1 MTCISSNTMSPALNQ
16 QALWK
21 KFKKGN
27 RQAFEAIYREYYSS
41 LYFYA
46 VRITANKSLAQECVQ
61 DLFVTLWKTKKG
73 LADISNIKP
82 YLFKSLNRL
91 IARSAPSFYGGPH
104 TAKTKT
110 DIAFSPEDLLIE
122 AQDDLRKRETLTT
135 VLNSLPARQKEVIY
149 LKYYEELSYA
159 EIAETLQI
167 NYQSVINL
175 MYKAFKKLRLKTAL
189 KRLIN
194 DYNTFPFLML
204 SAELF

>member
-1 MTCISSNTMSPALNQ
+1 MTCISNYVMSPAFNQ
-16 QALWK
+16 RVLWK

-27 RQAFEAIYREYYSS
+27 RQAFEAIYHEYYAS

-46 VRITANKSLAQECVQ
+46 LKMTANRSLAQECVQ
-61 DLFVTLWKTKKG
+61 DLFVTLWKTRKG
-73 LADISNIKP
+73 LADISSIKP

-91 IARSAPSFYGGPH
+91 VARSAPSFYGGPFS
-104 TAKTKT
+104 TKPKI

-122 AQDDLRKRETLTT
+122 QQDDLHKRETLTT

-159 EIAETLQI
+159 EIAETLHI

-175 MYKAFKKLRLKTAL
+175 MYKAFKRLRLKTAL
-189 KRLIN
+189 KRLID
-194 DYNTFPFLML
+194 DYNTFPFLIL
-204 SAELF
+204 SAELL